1 MTFLKTLGNS
11 LLSALRMTN
20 VYDMDVVRQNTPPD
34 ERDVESIEQTSAAYE
49 QNRVP
54 DRPGKLSR
62 LNILAPVVLG
72 MLEILPTI
80 ECDLF
85 LSSF

>member
-1 MTFLKTLGNS
+1 MTFFKTLSNS
-11 LLSALRMTN
+11 LIRALQKTS
-20 VYDMDVVRQNTPPD
+20 VYDMDIVRQNTPPD
-34 ERDVESIEQTSAAYE
+34 ERDVDAIEQTSVACE
-49 QNRVP
+49 QTRVP

-72 MLEILPTI
+72 MLEILPAI

>member
-1 MTFLKTLGNS
+1 MWK
-11 LLSALRMTN
+11 
-20 VYDMDVVRQNTPPD
+20 
-34 ERDVESIEQTSAAYE
+34 SIEQTQAACE
-49 QNRVP
+49 QTQVP

-80 ECDLF
+80 ECDVF

>member
-1 MTFLKTLGNS
+1 MTFFKTLSNS
-11 LLSALRMTN
+11 LMCALGMTN

-34 ERDVESIEQTSAAYE
+34 ERGVDAIEQTSAAYE
-49 QNRVP
+49 QTRTP
-54 DRPGKLSR
+54 DGQGKLSR

-72 MLEILPTI
+72 MLEILPSA
-80 ECDLF
+80 ECSVL